1 MLLQVI
7 ITGYDANGRLTAVV
21 PCQFYGRHKVKF
33 LSYDLRWTTQPNILV
48 RLNSQDLL
56 ADFNGSQLIV
66 GSNTANVTNMDSSK
80 FEFVADR
87 LNGMLDLEITALDG
101 SVPANLSY
109 AIFNFDFDRINEDAR
124 GVR

>member
-1 MLLQVI
+1 MLLQVT

-33 LSYDLRWTTQPNILV
+33 LSYDLRWSTQPNVLL

-56 ADFNGSQLIV
+56 ADFVGSQLIV
-66 GSNTANVTNMDSSK
+66 GSNTGNITNMDTSK

-87 LNGMLDLEITALDG
+87 LNGLLDLEITQLDG
-101 SVPANLSY
+101 TTPANLTY
-109 AIFNFDFDRINEDAR
+109 AIFNFDLEKVNEDAR
-124 GVR
+124 GIR